1 MGKKLLY
8 CGLDLLIVGAFGW
21 QLWEHLDR
29 LIRAQ
34 YTMQTIWT
42 EWRLLLTIL
51 IIVIIL
57 AVVTGDFISRIRRII
72 LDRDINQENKK

>member
-1 MGKKLLY
+1 MWKKLLY

-29 LIRAQ
+29 LVRAG
-34 YTMQTIWT
+34 YTLQTVWA
-42 EWRLLLTIL
+42 EWRLLLTIM

-57 AVVTGDFISRIRRII
+57 AVVTGDLIQRVRRI
-72 LDRDINQENKK
+72 LCDRGINKENKK

>member
-1 MGKKLLY
+1 MY

-29 LIRAQ
+29 LIREG
-34 YTMQTIWT
+34 YTFRTVWT
-42 EWRLLLTIL
+42 EWKLLLTIL

-57 AVVTGDFISRIRRII
+57 AVVSGDCIQRIRRVF
-72 LDRDINQENKK
+72 LDRGINKENKK